1 MKLIHSHHYTQQP
14 QHVRYSKYIV
24 SSIKIGFW
32 YGYLTTLILTHILN
46 FFLPLLLI
54 SSLGTS
60 SRIIYISS
68 HPTRVLNLSTMS
80 INLLLIPK
88 NSIIRHID
96 TPVYISRVLLLV
108 QWVGIEPDNVGR
120 DTNRIIVA
128 TNYLESVAG
137 QVGIIDAGRIA

>member
-46 FFLPLLLI
+46 FFLPLLI

-68 HPTRVLNLSTMS
+68 PYTCVESFNNVNQSS
-80 INLLLIPK
+80 SYPK

-120 DTNRIIVA
+120 GTNRIIVA